1 MAFCHEHAVISE
13 IAQYPV
19 EVKVGPEVLT
29 GSTRLKSGTA
39 LTSIMR
45 LS

>member
-1 MAFCHEHAVISE
+1 MNMQLYE

-39 LTSIMR
+39 QN
-45 LS
+45 